1 MTRIPLVLL
10 TGFLGSGKTTL
21 LNALLA
27 GDDFCDTAVVINEA
41 GDVGLD
47 HLLVEQG
54 ADTVTLLDGGCLC
67 CRAKG
72 SLAPT
77 LEGLLRRSRN
87 GSLPPF
93 RRMVVETSGL
103 SDPAA
108 VLEQL
113 IPDGFFNHRIA
124 LAGVVT
130 VVDARV
136 FLQTVQDHPE
146 ARMQVALADRL
157 LISKAD
163 IVGEADVAAVQRE
176 LTAINPHAQQI
187 VVHPSAATLEMVWP
201 DALDLPRAATRTR
214 GPACTGE
221 PPPIVTASHAF
232 DGAIDPDLLDAWLDH
247 TLGLLG
253 PMLLRMKAM
262 LDIVGSN
269 SPTVLHA
276 VQGLLHKPADLAAW
290 PVAGQRNRIVLI
302 GRDVDQQVLVDA
314 IDRLAIAAR
323 RQVRTTV
330 ALH

>member
-1 MTRIPLVLL
+1 MSRIPLILL

-27 GDDFCDTAVVINEA
+27 SEVFRDTAVVINEA

-54 ADTVTLLDGGCLC
+54 ADTVTLLDGGCIC

-72 SLAPT
+72 SLAPV
-77 LEGLLRRSRN
+77 LESLLRRSRN

-130 VVDARV
+130 VVDARA
-136 FLQTVQDHPE
+136 FLDTVEQHVE

-157 LISKAD
+157 LISKTDLVDA
-163 IVGEADVAAVQRE
+163 EQLASVQQE
-176 LTAINPHAQQI
+176 LTSINPQAQQSI
-187 VVHPSAATLEMVWP
+187 VRTVDATPAQVWP
-201 DALDLPRAATRTR
+201 DALDLPRAMRPRPPVCA
-214 GPACTGE
+214 GE
-221 PPPIVTASHAF
+221 ALPIATASLAF
-232 DGAIDPDLLDAWLDH
+232 DGLIDPDVLDDWLDH

-262 LDIVGSN
+262 LDIAGAKG
-269 SPTVLHA
+269 PTVLHA
-276 VQGLLHKPADLAAW
+276 VQGLLHRPVDLACW
-290 PVAGQRNRIVLI
+290 PVAEQRNRIVLI
-302 GRDVDQQVLVDA
+302 GRDVEEQILADA
-314 IDRLAIAAR
+314 LDRLAVAVRRTATTPIA
-323 RQVRTTV
+323 
-330 ALH
+330 HH

>member
-1 MTRIPLVLL
+1 M
-10 TGFLGSGKTTL
+10 
-21 LNALLA
+21 
-27 GDDFCDTAVVINEA
+27 VINEA

-72 SLAPT
+72 SLAPV
-77 LEGLLRRSRN
+77 LESLLRRSRD

-93 RRMVVETSGL
+93 RRIVVETSGL

-130 VVDARV
+130 VVDARA
-136 FLQTVQDHPE
+136 FLETVEQYVE

-157 LISKAD
+157 LISKTDLVDA
-163 IVGEADVAAVQRE
+163 EQLAEVQRE
-176 LTAINPHAQQI
+176 LALINPQAQQSI
-187 VVHPSAATLEMVWP
+187 VRPGEATPDQVWP
-201 DALDLPRAATRTR
+201 DALDLPRAMQPRPPVCA
-214 GPACTGE
+214 GE
-221 PPPIVTASHAF
+221 PLPIATASLAF
-232 DGAIDPDLLDAWLDH
+232 DGVIDPDVLDDWLDH

-262 LDIVGSN
+262 LDIDGAKG
-269 SPTVLHA
+269 PTVLHA
-276 VQGLLHKPADLAAW
+276 VQGLLHWPVDLATW
-290 PVAGQRNRIVLI
+290 PVAEQRNRIVLI
-302 GRDVDQQVLVDA
+302 GRDVEEQILADA
-314 IDRLAIAAR
+314 LDRLAVAVR
-323 RQVRTTV
+323 RTATTPI